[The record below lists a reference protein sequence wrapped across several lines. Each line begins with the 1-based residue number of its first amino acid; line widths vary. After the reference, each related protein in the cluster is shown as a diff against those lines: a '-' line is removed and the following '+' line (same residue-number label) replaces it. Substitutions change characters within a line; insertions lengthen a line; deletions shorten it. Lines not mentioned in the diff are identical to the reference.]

1 MRSNIIVSSSL
12 IGVGSLL
19 LICTSYQ
26 AAPSPHS
33 ATKEPAAMSSYDP
46 NQSVSSDQ
54 SVSLPPTTLTPQV
67 AMIIEGTVEQ
77 VMETSPLQLTVA
89 TNSGRYYVALQPSTV
104 VAQQGNTVNPGG
116 LKPGVRV
123 HISGQ
128 PSNFDNMA
136 LTAQAVEIRS

>member
-1 MRSNIIVSSSL
+1 MHFNTILWGSL

-19 LICTSYQ
+19 LACTSYQ
-26 AAPSPHS
+26 AAPSPLP
-33 ATKEPAAMSSYDP
+33 TVQEPAAMSIYDP

-54 SVSLPPTTLTPQV
+54 SVSSTPTAATPQI

-77 VMETSPLQLTVA
+77 VMETSPLQLTVT
-89 TNSGRYYVALQPSTV
+89 TNSGRYYVALQANTTV
-104 VAQQGNTVNPGG
+104 TQQGNTINPWS

-123 HISGQ
+123 QISGQ
-128 PSNFDNMA
+128 PSNFDSMA

>member
-1 MRSNIIVSSSL
+1 MRFNIIFWGSL

-19 LICTSYQ
+19 LTCKSCQ
-26 AAPSPHS
+26 AAPS
-33 ATKEPAAMSSYDP
+33 AAKEPATMSTYDP

-54 SVSLPPTTLTPQV
+54 SVSLPPTAATPQAV
-67 AMIIEGTVEQ
+67 MIIEGTVEQ
-77 VMETSPLQLTVA
+77 VMETSPLQLTVT
-89 TNSGRYYVALQPSTV
+89 TNSGRYYVALQPSTAV
-104 VAQQGNTVNPGG
+104 TQQGNTVNPGS
-116 LKPGVRV
+116 LKPGVHV

>member
-1 MRSNIIVSSSL
+1 L
-12 IGVGSLL
+12 IGVWSLFL
-19 LICTSYQ
+19 TYTSDQ

-33 ATKEPAAMSSYDP
+33 AAKESAAMSNYDP

-54 SVSLPPTTLTPQV
+54 SVPLPPTAVSPQV

-77 VMETSPLQLTVA
+77 VMETLPLQLTVT
-89 TNSGRYYVALQPSTV
+89 TNSGRYYVALQPNT
-104 VAQQGNTVNPGG
+104 AMTQQGNTADPGG

-128 PSNFDNMA
+128 SSNFDNMA
-136 LTAQAVEIRS
+136 LTAQAIEIRS